1 MAVLEYLTQAIER
14 DPGFTLAYSGLS
26 DAYAL
31 LGGPEA
37 GGDMC
42 RRRYVGGRD
51 DIRRLGDQKK
61 FWRGLTR
68 QTKHRTMLRVKVD
81 PRFDSLRSDLRFNDL
96 VRRIGIPEF
105 ARR

>member
-1 MAVLEYLTQAIER
+1 MVCPTLT
-14 DPGFTLAYSGLS
+14 LS
-26 DAYAL
+26 WEDQRQEE
-31 LGGPEA
+31 PCVA
-37 GGDMC
+37 GGTSAV

-61 FWRGLTR
+61 FWRDLTR